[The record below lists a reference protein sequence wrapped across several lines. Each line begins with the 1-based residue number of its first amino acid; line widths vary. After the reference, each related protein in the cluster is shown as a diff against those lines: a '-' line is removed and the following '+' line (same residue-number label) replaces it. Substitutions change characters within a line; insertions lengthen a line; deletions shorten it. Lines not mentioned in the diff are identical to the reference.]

1 MGTEGRSPLGHKE
14 EVRPGVWRVAVSCG
28 YRADGTQR
36 RVWRTVRGTARDA
49 DVEMA
54 RIAGEMGAEP
64 WLGDRMT
71 LDEYYWGRFSP
82 ERHATTT
89 RANAASHD
97 SNYRTHIS
105 PDLGGLDVG
114 SITNTRIAR
123 WVSSLPPQSAPNYV
137 RTLRAVM
144 AQAKF
149 DHVISESPMEGYRF
163 RMPRGRSTAPLPV
176 WGVAEVADALSRPA
190 FRSSQLFALWLVMAG
205 GGLSRSEALALDWEG
220 VAWSEAA
227 GGHWTAVVTIAGA
240 CTMRDG
246 MKEPKND
253 RRYRRVPLAP
263 PFSDALREVASSG
276 PICQSVRHAT
286 DGQVP
291 TGHRLS
297 PGYVPKRWKALFA
310 PGAPLEGLPFV
321 PLGRMRATYAT
332 MAQAAGLDSTIINRI
347 QGRSPGSQVLEGHYL
362 NPELG
367 TLARAQDAVARGL
380 AGGFVSNI

>member
-1 MGTEGRSPLGHKE
+1 MCAESRSPLGHKE
-14 EVRPGVWRVAVSCG
+14 EVRPGVWRVVVSCG
-28 YRADGTQR
+28 YRSDGTR
-36 RVWRTVRGTARDA
+36 RREYGTVHGTSRDA
-49 DVEMA
+49 DMEMA
-54 RIAGEMGAEP
+54 RMAGDMGAEP
-64 WLGDRMT
+64 WAAEHLT

-89 RANAASHD
+89 HANATSHD

-105 PDLGGLDVG
+105 PELGSLDVS

-176 WGVAEVADALSRPA
+176 WGVAEVAEALSRPA

-227 GGHWTAVVTIAGA
+227 GGHWAAVMTIAGA

-263 PFSDALREVASSG
+263 PFSDALREVAGSG
-276 PICQSVRHAT
+276 PICQSMRHAT
-286 DGQVP
+286 DGPVP

-310 PGAPLEGLPFV
+310 PGAPLDGLPFV

-380 AGGFVSNI
+380 AGGFASTI

>member
-1 MGTEGRSPLGHKE
+1 
-14 EVRPGVWRVAVSCG
+14 
-28 YRADGTQR
+28 
-36 RVWRTVRGTARDA
+36 
-49 DVEMA
+49 
-54 RIAGEMGAEP
+54 
-64 WLGDRMT
+64 MT
-71 LDEYYWGRFSP
+71 L
-82 ERHATTT
+82 
-89 RANAASHD
+89 
-97 SNYRTHIS
+97 
-105 PDLGGLDVG
+105 
-114 SITNTRIAR
+114 
-123 WVSSLPPQSAPNYV
+123 
-137 RTLRAVM
+137 
-144 AQAKF
+144 
-149 DHVISESPMEGYRF
+149 
-163 RMPRGRSTAPLPV
+163 
-176 WGVAEVADALSRPA
+176 
-190 FRSSQLFALWLVMAG
+190 
-205 GGLSRSEALALDWEG
+205 
-220 VAWSEAA
+220 
-227 GGHWTAVVTIAGA
+227 AGA

-263 PFSDALREVASSG
+263 PFSDALREVAGSG

-310 PGAPLEGLPFV
+310 PGAPLDGLPFV

-380 AGGFVSNI
+380 AGGFASTI